1 MLTSLLKGGLLGGI
15 TLFIWGAVSWTVLP
29 WHDVTLNKFTNEDAV
44 VAAITANATKPG
56 VYFLPNARHEPGM
69 TEADKKAAW
78 EAAEKR
84 MAEGPVMFASVRL
97 KGAPS
102 MLPYALTGIVI
113 SIIGA
118 TLGTLLLLQI
128 RETAYL
134 RRAGF
139 LALFGFTAGVVCFL
153 PYWNWFDFS
162 TAYTVASIADLAI
175 GWFLTGLV
183 IAKVAAPGK

>member
-1 MLTSLLKGGLLGGI
+1 
-15 TLFIWGAVSWTVLP
+15 
-29 WHDVTLNKFTNEDAV
+29 
-44 VAAITANATKPG
+44 
-56 VYFLPNARHEPGM
+56 M

>member
-29 WHDVTLNKFTNEDAV
+29 WHDMTLNKFTNEDAV
-44 VAAITANATKPG
+44 VAAITANAPAPG

-69 TEADKKAAW
+69 T
-78 EAAEKR
+78 AAEKEAAWKAMENR
-84 MAEGPVMFASVRL
+84 MAQGPVLFASLRL

-102 MLPYALTGIVI
+102 MLPYALTGIII

-162 TAYTVASIADLAI
+162 AAYTAVSIVDLVI